1 MVEYKG
7 PIFHIPKIANSSG
20 EVKFT
25 EIPELSDYNGTADD
39 FFWSKFPKTPMPS
52 VAETQINVDV
62 LEEKVTA
69 VSNLLTTS
77 QKGRA
82 EKAINYLR
90 NGAPSHQD
98 SDLNE
103 CFVRTSTK
111 TTENGRAV
119 TDNIAI
125 WIQKKYAAGPFDT
138 APLAGFRVNPLLAV
152 VQPTKVRPVLNVSM
166 PKNLSFNS
174 NIKKEELEKVKMSSA
189 SEFCSAL
196 LKCGEGAIMSK
207 FDLVVAY
214 KQVPCKIEDLRLQG
228 FMWLGKYFCETRQIF
243 GAGTSLC
250 NYDILGETLKT
261 IALVQCSIPHNL
273 VMRQVDDVPVVSPK
287 GSGWCEEFST
297 VYKKMCSDVNVELAE
312 CCPLADKAFENVTK
326 GKVLGV
332 VFDSKNLSWMLPAEK
347 RMKTMRSVAE
357 IFHSD
362 EVRLVRL
369 QKLMGRLNHVC
380 QMCDFLKNFTAPLN
394 ESFAGIPTDAGPD
407 TVVDVSDQA
416 KT

>member
-1 MVEYKG
+1 LNREVQIKVFFKIRKNSVMLEQMERLGCFSGTAVNRTQLGLSSNWNEILQWVEYKG

-39 FFWSKFPKTPMPS
+39 FFWSKFPKTPMSS

-103 CFVRTSTK
+103 CFVRNSTK

-174 NIKKEELEKVKMSSA
+174 NIKKEELEK
-189 SEFCSAL
+189 
-196 LKCGEGAIMSK
+196 
-207 FDLVVAY
+207 
-214 KQVPCKIEDLRLQG
+214 
-228 FMWLGKYFCETRQIF
+228 
-243 GAGTSLC
+243 
-250 NYDILGETLKT
+250 
-261 IALVQCSIPHNL
+261 
-273 VMRQVDDVPVVSPK
+273 
-287 GSGWCEEFST
+287 
-297 VYKKMCSDVNVELAE
+297 
-312 CCPLADKAFENVTK
+312 
-326 GKVLGV
+326 
-332 VFDSKNLSWMLPAEK
+332 
-347 RMKTMRSVAE
+347 
-357 IFHSD
+357 
-362 EVRLVRL
+362 
-369 QKLMGRLNHVC
+369 
-380 QMCDFLKNFTAPLN
+380 
-394 ESFAGIPTDAGPD
+394 
-407 TVVDVSDQA
+407 
-416 KT
+416 